1 MLPTTEKTC
10 NMSGKILFVDDEPD
24 LESLICQ
31 KFRKK
36 IRTGEYQVFFA
47 HNGVEALSR
56 LREQPDI
63 DIILTD
69 INMPVMDGMA
79 LLGKLNELVTMVKTV
94 VISAY
99 GDLGNIRKAMNGGA
113 FDFLIK
119 PINFQDLE
127 ITINKT
133 LCHVQQLKEN
143 ERSRQEREDK
153 LRQSE
158 AREREKA
165 IQLELAMQNLQRTQA
180 QLIQTEKMSSLG
192 QLVAGVAHEI
202 NNPVNFI
209 YGNLTYV
216 NEYTQ
221 QLLELIN
228 LYEQYDAHNHP
239 EIEAFIEK
247 IELEFIREDLPKML
261 SSMKVGAERIRQIVL
276 TLRNFSR
283 LDEAEMKPV
292 NIHEGIDSSIVI
304 LQSRLKPKPDCP
316 PIQIIQEYGDLPK
329 IECYVGQLN
338 QVFMNLLS
346 NAIDALNYYDKKRS
360 PEQIKNDPSMITIRT
375 YMLNHDWV
383 RISVKDNGLGIT
395 SEVGTHLF
403 SPFFTTKP
411 VGQGTGLGLSISY
424 QIVVDKHGGDLRCLS
439 QPDRRGAEFVIE
451 IPVRQNNR
459 VEMKAS

>member
-1 MLPTTEKTC
+1 MSPTTECDLK
-10 NMSGKILFVDDEPD
+10 MPVKILFVDDEPD
-24 LESLICQ
+24 LECLICQ
-31 KFRKK
+31 KFRQK

-47 HNGVEALSR
+47 HNGVEALST

-79 LLGKLNELVTMVKTV
+79 LLAKLNELVTMVKTV

-99 GDLGNIRKAMNGGA
+99 DDLGNIRKAMNGGA

-143 ERSRQEREDK
+143 ERSRQEREEK

-165 IQLELAMQNLQRTQA
+165 IQLELALQNLQRTQS

-192 QLVAGVAHEI
+192 QLIAGIAHEI

-216 NEYTQ
+216 NDYTH
-221 QLLELIN
+221 QLLSLIT
-228 LYEQYDAHNHP
+228 LYQQHDAHKYP
-239 EIEAFIEK
+239 EIEALIEQ
-247 IELEFIREDLPKML
+247 IELEFIQEDMPKML
-261 SSMKVGAERIRQIVL
+261 SSMKVGAERICQIVL

-292 NIHEGIDSSIVI
+292 NIHEGIDSTLVI
-304 LQSRLKPKPDCP
+304 LHSQLKAKPNSSS
-316 PIQIIQEYGDLPK
+316 IQVIKEYGDLPQ
-329 IECYVGQLN
+329 IECYACQLN

-346 NAIDALNYYDKKRS
+346 NAIYALNHYDKEERS
-360 PEQIKNDPSMITIRT
+360 PEQIKNEPRTITIAT
-375 YMLNHDWV
+375 SMLNREWV
-383 RISVKDNGLGIT
+383 RISFKDNGPGMT
-395 SEVGTHLF
+395 SDVINRLF
-403 SPFFTTKP
+403 NPFFTTKP
-411 VGQGTGLGLSISY
+411 VGDGTGLGLSISY
-424 QIVVDKHGGDLRCLS
+424 QIVVEKQGGDLKCFS
-439 QPDRRGAEFVIE
+439 QPDQGAEFVIE
-451 IPVRQNNR
+451 IPIKQSAGVQ
-459 VEMKAS
+459 MKAS

>member
-1 MLPTTEKTC
+1 MSPTTECEIK
-10 NMSGKILFVDDEPD
+10 MPVKILFVDDEPD
-24 LESLICQ
+24 LESLISQ

-47 HNGVEALSR
+47 HNGVEALST

-63 DIILTD
+63 DIVLTD

-79 LLGKLNELVTMVKTV
+79 LLAKLNQLVTMVKTV

-119 PINFQDLE
+119 PLNFQDLE

-143 ERSRQEREDK
+143 ERARQEREDK

-165 IQLELAMQNLQRTQA
+165 IQLELALQNLQRTQS

-192 QLVAGVAHEI
+192 QLISGIAHEI

-216 NEYTQ
+216 NDYTH
-221 QLLELIN
+221 QLLSLIT
-228 LYEQYDAHNHP
+228 LYQQHDAHKYP
-239 EIEAFIEK
+239 EIEAFIEQ
-247 IELEFIREDLPKML
+247 IELEFIQEDLPKML
-261 SSMKVGAERIRQIVL
+261 SSMKLGAERIRQIVL

-292 NIHEGIDSSIVI
+292 NIHEGIDSSLVI
-304 LQSRLKPKPDCP
+304 LQSHLKAKPNSSS
-316 PIQIIQEYGDLPK
+316 IQVIQEYGDLPQ
-329 IECYVGQLN
+329 IECYACQLN
-338 QVFMNLLS
+338 QVFMNFLS
-346 NAIDALNYYDKKRS
+346 NAIYALNHYDKKNS
-360 PEQIKNDPSMITIRT
+360 PEPIKNEPRTITIAT
-375 YMLNHDWV
+375 SMLNREWV
-383 RISVKDNGLGIT
+383 RISFKDNGPGMT
-395 SEVGTHLF
+395 SDVINALF
-403 SPFFTTKP
+403 NPFFTTKP
-411 VGQGTGLGLSISY
+411 VGEGTGLGLSISY
-424 QIVVDKHGGDLRCLS
+424 QIVVEKHGGHLKCFS
-439 QPDRRGAEFVIE
+439 QPEQGAEFVIE
-451 IPVRQNNR
+451 IPIKQSDR

>member
-1 MLPTTEKTC
+1 MSHPTEKYR
-10 NMSGKILFVDDEPD
+10 NMSAKILFVDDEPD
-24 LESLICQ
+24 LESLISQ

-36 IRTGEYQVFFA
+36 IRAEEYQVFFA
-47 HNGVEALSR
+47 YNGVEALAK
-56 LREQPDI
+56 LQEQPDI
-63 DIILTD
+63 DIVLTD
-69 INMPVMDGMA
+69 INMPVMDGIV
-79 LLGKLNELVTMVKTV
+79 LLGELNQIASLVKTI

-99 GDLGNIRKAMNGGA
+99 GDLGNIRKAMNAGA
-113 FDFLIK
+113 FDFLTK

-133 LCHVQQLKEN
+133 LSHVQQLKEN
-143 ERSRQEREDK
+143 ERFRQEREDK
-153 LRQSE
+153 LQQSE

-165 IQLELAMQNLQRTQA
+165 IQLEIALQNLQRTQA

-192 QLVAGVAHEI
+192 QLIAGIAHEI

-221 QLLELIN
+221 QLLGLIN
-228 LYEQYDAHNHP
+228 LYEQHGAHNHP
-239 EIEAFIEK
+239 EIEVLIK
-247 IELEFIREDLPKML
+247 NIELEFIREDLPKML
-261 SSMKVGAERIRQIVL
+261 SSMKIGAERIRQIVL

-292 NIHEGIDSSIVI
+292 NIHDGIDSTIVI
-304 LQSRLKPKPDCP
+304 LQSRLKPKPDYP

-329 IECYVGQLN
+329 IECYASQLN

-346 NAIDALNYYDKKRS
+346 NAIDGLNYYDKKRS
-360 PEQIKNDPSMITIRT
+360 LEQIIKDPSTIIIRT
-375 YMLNHDWV
+375 SMLNDDWV

-395 SEVGTHLF
+395 SEVRTHLF

-439 QPDRRGAEFVIE
+439 QPADRGAEFVIE
-451 IPVRQNNR
+451 IPIRQR
-459 VEMKAS
+459 AQVKREAT

>member
-1 MLPTTEKTC
+1 MPV
-10 NMSGKILFVDDEPD
+10 KILFVDDEPD
-24 LESLICQ
+24 LESLISQ

-47 HNGVEALSR
+47 HNGVEALST

-63 DIILTD
+63 DIVLTD

-79 LLGKLNELVTMVKTV
+79 LLAKLNQLVTMVKTV

-119 PINFQDLE
+119 PLNFQDLE

-143 ERSRQEREDK
+143 ERARQEREDK

-165 IQLELAMQNLQRTQA
+165 IQLELALQNLQRTQS

-192 QLVAGVAHEI
+192 QLISGIAHEI

-216 NEYTQ
+216 NDYTH
-221 QLLELIN
+221 QLLSLIT
-228 LYEQYDAHNHP
+228 LYQQHDAHKYP
-239 EIEAFIEK
+239 EIEAFIEQ
-247 IELEFIREDLPKML
+247 IELEFIQEDLPKML
-261 SSMKVGAERIRQIVL
+261 SSMKLGAERIRQIVL

-292 NIHEGIDSSIVI
+292 NIHEGIDSSLVI
-304 LQSRLKPKPDCP
+304 LQSHLKAKPNSSS
-316 PIQIIQEYGDLPK
+316 IQVIQEYGDLPQ
-329 IECYVGQLN
+329 IECYACQLN
-338 QVFMNLLS
+338 QVFMNFLS
-346 NAIDALNYYDKKRS
+346 NAIYALNHYDKKNS
-360 PEQIKNDPSMITIRT
+360 PEPIKNEPRTITIAT
-375 YMLNHDWV
+375 SMLNREWV
-383 RISVKDNGLGIT
+383 RISFKDNGPGMT
-395 SEVGTHLF
+395 SDVINALF
-403 SPFFTTKP
+403 NPFFTTKP
-411 VGQGTGLGLSISY
+411 VGEGTGLGLSISY
-424 QIVVDKHGGDLRCLS
+424 QIVVEKHGGHLKCFS
-439 QPDRRGAEFVIE
+439 QPEQGAEFVIE
-451 IPVRQNNR
+451 IPIKQSDR

>member
-1 MLPTTEKTC
+1 
-10 NMSGKILFVDDEPD
+10 MSAKILFVDDEPD
-24 LESLICQ
+24 LESLISQ

-36 IRTGEYQVFFA
+36 IRAEEYQVFFA
-47 HNGVEALSR
+47 YNGLEALAK
-56 LREQPDI
+56 LQEQPDI
-63 DIILTD
+63 DIVLTD
-69 INMPVMDGMA
+69 INMPVMDGIV
-79 LLGKLNELVTMVKTV
+79 LLGKLNQIDSLVKTI

-99 GDLGNIRKAMNGGA
+99 GDLGNIRKAMNAGA
-113 FDFLIK
+113 FDFLTK

-133 LCHVQQLKEN
+133 LSHVQQLKEN
-143 ERSRQEREDK
+143 ERSRQEREEK
-153 LRQSE
+153 LQQSE

-165 IQLELAMQNLQRTQA
+165 IQLEIALENLQRTQA

-221 QLLELIN
+221 ELLGLIN
-228 LYEQYDAHNHP
+228 LYQQHDACNHP
-239 EIEAFIEK
+239 EIEALIEK

-292 NIHEGIDSSIVI
+292 NIHEGIDSTLMI

-329 IECYVGQLN
+329 IECYACQLN

-346 NAIDALNYYDKKRS
+346 NAIDALNHYDKGRS
-360 PEQIKNDPSMITIRT
+360 REQIKNQPSTITIRT
-375 YMLNHDWV
+375 SMLNRDRV
-383 RISVKDNGLGIT
+383 RISVKDNGPGMT
-395 SEVGTHLF
+395 SDVRKQLF

-411 VGQGTGLGLSISY
+411 VGEGTGLGLSISY

-439 QPDRRGAEFVIE
+439 QQDWGTEFVVE
-451 IPVRQNNR
+451 IPTKQSER
-459 VEMKAS
+459 VQMKAS

>member
-1 MLPTTEKTC
+1 
-10 NMSGKILFVDDEPD
+10 MSAKILFVDDEPD
-24 LESLICQ
+24 LEFLICQ
-31 KFRKK
+31 KFRQK

-47 HNGVEALSR
+47 HNGVEALST

-79 LLGKLNELVTMVKTV
+79 LLAKLNELVTMVKTV

-165 IQLELAMQNLQRTQA
+165 IQLELALQNLQRTQS

-192 QLVAGVAHEI
+192 ELVAGVAHEI

-216 NEYTQ
+216 NEYSQ
-221 QLLELIN
+221 KLLDLIN
-228 LYEQYDAHNHP
+228 LYEEHDAHNHP
-239 EIEAFIEK
+239 EIEFLSEK
-247 IELEFIREDLPKML
+247 IELDFIKEDLPKML
-261 SSMKVGAERIRQIVL
+261 DSMKLGAERIRHIVL

-283 LDEAEMKPV
+283 LEEAEMKPV
-292 NIHEGIDSSIVI
+292 NIHEGIDSTLVI
-304 LQSRLKPKPDCP
+304 LQSQLKARPNCP
-316 PIQIIQEYGDLPK
+316 SIQVIQEYGDLPQ
-329 IECYVGQLN
+329 IECYAGQLN
-338 QVFMNLLS
+338 QVFMNFLS
-346 NAIDALNYYDKKRS
+346 NAIYALNHCDKERS
-360 PEQIKNDPSMITIRT
+360 QKQMKNQPRTITIRT
-375 YMLNHDWV
+375 SMLNCDWV
-383 RISVKDNGLGIT
+383 RISFKDNGPGMT
-395 SEVGTHLF
+395 SDVINRLF
-403 SPFFTTKP
+403 NPFFTTKP
-411 VGQGTGLGLSISY
+411 VGDGTGLGLSISY
-424 QIVVDKHGGDLRCLS
+424 QIVVEKHGGDLKCLS
-439 QPDRRGAEFVIE
+439 QPDQGAEFVIE

>member
-1 MLPTTEKTC
+1 MSPTTEMACT
-10 NMSGKILFVDDEPD
+10 MPAKILFVDDEPD

-47 HNGVEALSR
+47 HNGVEALST

-63 DIILTD
+63 DIVLTD

-79 LLGKLNELVTMVKTV
+79 LLAKLNELVTMVKTV

-113 FDFLIK
+113 FDFLTK
-119 PINFQDLE
+119 PIDFQDLE

-143 ERSRQEREDK
+143 ERARQEREDK

-165 IQLELAMQNLQRTQA
+165 IQLELALQNLQRTQS

-192 QLVAGVAHEI
+192 QLIAGIAHEI

-216 NEYTQ
+216 NDYTH
-221 QLLELIN
+221 QLLSLIT
-228 LYEQYDAHNHP
+228 LYQQHDAHKYP
-239 EIEAFIEK
+239 EIESLIK
-247 IELEFIREDLPKML
+247 QIELEFIQEDMPKML
-261 SSMKVGAERIRQIVL
+261 YSMKLGAERIRQIVL

-292 NIHEGIDSSIVI
+292 NIHEGIDSTLVI
-304 LQSRLKPKPDCP
+304 LQSQLKAKPNSSS
-316 PIQIIQEYGDLPK
+316 IQVIKEYGDLPQ
-329 IECYVGQLN
+329 IECYAGQLN

-346 NAIDALNYYDKKRS
+346 NAIYALNHDDKERS
-360 PEQIKNDPSMITIRT
+360 PEQIKNEPRTITIAT
-375 YMLNHDWV
+375 SMLNREWV
-383 RISVKDNGLGIT
+383 RISFKDNGPGMT
-395 SEVGTHLF
+395 SDVRSRLF
-403 SPFFTTKP
+403 NPFFTTKP
-411 VGQGTGLGLSISY
+411 LGDGTGLGLSISY
-424 QIVVDKHGGDLRCLS
+424 QIVVDKHGGDLKCFS
-439 QPDRRGAEFVIE
+439 QPDRGAEFVIE
-451 IPVRQNNR
+451 IPVKQSAR
-459 VEMKAS
+459 VQMKAS

>member
-1 MLPTTEKTC
+1 
-10 NMSGKILFVDDEPD
+10 MSAKILFVDDEPD
-24 LESLICQ
+24 LESLISQ

-36 IRTGEYQVFFA
+36 IRAEEYQVFFA
-47 HNGVEALSR
+47 YNGVEALAK
-56 LREQPDI
+56 LQEQPDI
-63 DIILTD
+63 DIVLTD
-69 INMPVMDGMA
+69 INMPVMDGIA
-79 LLGKLNELVTMVKTV
+79 LLGKLNQIASLVKTI

-99 GDLGNIRKAMNGGA
+99 GDLGNIRKAMNAGA
-113 FDFLIK
+113 FDFLTK

-133 LCHVQQLKEN
+133 LSHVQQLKEN
-143 ERSRQEREDK
+143 ERSRQEREEK
-153 LRQSE
+153 LQQSE

-165 IQLELAMQNLQRTQA
+165 IQLEMALENLQRTQA

-221 QLLELIN
+221 ELLGLIN
-228 LYEQYDAHNHP
+228 LYQQHDAHNHP
-239 EIEAFIEK
+239 EIEALIEK

-261 SSMKVGAERIRQIVL
+261 SSMKVGAERIRKIVL

-292 NIHEGIDSSIVI
+292 NIHEGIDSTLVI

-329 IECYVGQLN
+329 IECYACQLN

-346 NAIDALNYYDKKRS
+346 NAIDALNHYDKGRS
-360 PEQIKNDPSMITIRT
+360 REQIKNQPSTITIRT
-375 YMLNHDWV
+375 SMLNRDCV
-383 RISVKDNGLGIT
+383 RISVKDNGPGMT
-395 SEVGTHLF
+395 SEVRKRLF

-411 VGQGTGLGLSISY
+411 VGEGTGLGLSISY

-439 QPDRRGAEFVIE
+439 QPDRGTEFVVE
-451 IPVRQNNR
+451 IPTRQSDR
-459 VEMKAS
+459 VQMKAS

>member
-1 MLPTTEKTC
+1 MSHTTERDR
-10 NMSGKILFVDDEPD
+10 GPAKILFVDDEPD
-24 LESLICQ
+24 LESLIYQ

-36 IRTGEYQVFFA
+36 IRAGEYQFFFA
-47 HNGVEALSR
+47 HNGVEALSK
-56 LREQPDI
+56 LQEQPDI

-79 LLGKLNELVTMVKTV
+79 LLAKLNDLVTLVKTV
-94 VISAY
+94 VISGY
-99 GDLGNIRKAMNGGA
+99 GDLGNIRKAMNCGA
-113 FDFLIK
+113 FDFLTK

-165 IQLELAMQNLQRTQA
+165 IELELALQNLQRTQS
-180 QLIQTEKMSSLG
+180 QLIQTDKMSSLG
-192 QLVAGVAHEI
+192 LLVAGIAHEI

-221 QLLELIN
+221 KLLGLIN
-228 LYEQYDAHNHP
+228 LYEQHEAHSHP
-239 EIEAFIEK
+239 EIEALIEE

-261 SSMKVGAERIRQIVL
+261 SSMTVGAERIRQIVL

-283 LDEAEMKPV
+283 LDEAEMQPV
-292 NIHEGIDSSIVI
+292 DIHEGIDSTLMI
-304 LQSRLKPKPDCP
+304 LQNRLKSKPDCP
-316 PIQIIQEYGDLPK
+316 PILIMKEYGDLPK
-329 IECYVGQLN
+329 IECYACQLN

-360 PEQIKNDPSMITIRT
+360 REQIKNEPSTITIRT
-375 YMLNHDWV
+375 SMLNHDWV
-383 RISVKDNGLGIT
+383 RISVKDNGLGMT
-395 SEVGTHLF
+395 SDVGTRLF
-403 SPFFTTKP
+403 NPFFTTKP
-411 VGQGTGLGLSISY
+411 VGEGTGLGLSISY
-424 QIVVDKHGGDLRCLS
+424 QIVVDKHGGNLRCFS
-439 QPDRRGAEFVIE
+439 QPDMGAEFVIE
-451 IPVRQNNR
+451 IPVRQR
-459 VEMKAS
+459 KGVQMKAS

>member
-1 MLPTTEKTC
+1 MPA
-10 NMSGKILFVDDEPD
+10 KILFVDDEPD
-24 LESLICQ
+24 LESLISQ
-31 KFRKK
+31 RFRKK
-36 IRTGEYQVFFA
+36 IRAEEYQVFFA
-47 HNGVEALSR
+47 SNGIEALSK
-56 LREQPDI
+56 LQEQPDI
-63 DIILTD
+63 DIVLTD
-69 INMPVMDGMA
+69 INMPVMDGIT
-79 LLGKLNELVTMVKTV
+79 LLGKLNEIASLVKTV

-113 FDFLIK
+113 FDFLTK

-133 LCHVQQLKEN
+133 LSYVQQLKEN
-143 ERSRQEREDK
+143 ERIRQEREEK

-165 IQLELAMQNLQRTQA
+165 IQLEMALQNLQNTQA

-216 NEYTQ
+216 NEYTNK
-221 QLLELIN
+221 LLNLIN
-228 LYEQYDAHNHP
+228 IYEQYNDRSHL
-239 EIEAFIEK
+239 EIKALIEE
-247 IELEFIREDLPKML
+247 IDLEFIREDLPKML
-261 SSMKVGAERIRQIVL
+261 SSMTVGAERIRKIVL

-292 NIHEGIDSSIVI
+292 DIHEGIDSTLMI

-329 IECYVGQLN
+329 VECYTSQLN

-346 NAIDALNYYDKKRS
+346 NAIDALNYYDRERS
-360 PEQIKNDPSMITIRT
+360 QEQIKNEPSTITICTSLVNR
-375 YMLNHDWV
+375 DWV
-383 RISVKDNGLGIT
+383 RICIKDNGPGMT
-395 SEVGTHLF
+395 SDVRKRLF

-411 VGQGTGLGLSISY
+411 VGEGTGLGLSISY
-424 QIVVDKHGGDLRCLS
+424 QIVVDKHGGDLKCFS
-439 QPDRRGAEFVIE
+439 QPDRGAEFVIE
-451 IPVRQNNR
+451 IPVRQSDR
-459 VEMKAS
+459 VQMKAS

>member
-1 MLPTTEKTC
+1 
-10 NMSGKILFVDDEPD
+10 MSAKILFVDDEPD

-36 IRTGEYQVFFA
+36 IRAEEYQVFFA
-47 HNGVEALSR
+47 YNGVEALAK
-56 LREQPDI
+56 LQEQPDI
-63 DIILTD
+63 DIVLTD
-69 INMPVMDGMA
+69 INMPVMDGIT
-79 LLGKLNELVTMVKTV
+79 LLEKLNQIASLVKTI

-99 GDLGNIRKAMNGGA
+99 GDLGNIRKAMNAGA
-113 FDFLIK
+113 FDFLTK

-133 LCHVQQLKEN
+133 LSHVQQLKEN
-143 ERSRQEREDK
+143 ERSRQEREEK
-153 LRQSE
+153 LQQSE

-165 IQLELAMQNLQRTQA
+165 IQLEMALENLQRTQA

-221 QLLELIN
+221 HLLDLIK
-228 LYEQYDAHNHP
+228 LYQQHDAYNHP
-239 EIEAFIEK
+239 EIEALIEK

-283 LDEAEMKPV
+283 LDEADMKPV
-292 NIHEGIDSSIVI
+292 NIHEGIDSTIVI

-329 IECYVGQLN
+329 IECYASQLN

-346 NAIDALNYYDKKRS
+346 NAIDALNHYDKTRS
-360 PEQIKNDPSMITIRT
+360 PEQIKNQPSTITIRT
-375 YMLNHDWV
+375 SILNRDWV
-383 RISVKDNGLGIT
+383 RISVKDNGQGIT
-395 SEVGTHLF
+395 SEVRTRLF

-424 QIVVDKHGGDLRCLS
+424 QIVVDKHGGDLKCLS
-439 QPDRRGAEFVIE
+439 QPDGGAEFVIE
-451 IPVRQNNR
+451 IPIRQRER
-459 VEMKAS
+459 VQMKAS

>member
-1 MLPTTEKTC
+1 
-10 NMSGKILFVDDEPD
+10 MSAKILFVDDEPD
-24 LESLICQ
+24 LEFLICQ
-31 KFRKK
+31 KFRQK

-47 HNGVEALSR
+47 HNGVEALST

-79 LLGKLNELVTMVKTV
+79 LLAKLNELVTMVKTV

-165 IQLELAMQNLQRTQA
+165 IQLELALQNLQRTQS

-192 QLVAGVAHEI
+192 ELVAGVAHEI

-216 NEYTQ
+216 NEYSQ
-221 QLLELIN
+221 KLLDLIN
-228 LYEQYDAHNHP
+228 LYEQHDAHNHP
-239 EIEAFIEK
+239 EIEFLSEK
-247 IELEFIREDLPKML
+247 IELDFIKEDLPKML
-261 SSMKVGAERIRQIVL
+261 DSMKLGTERIRNIVL

-283 LDEAEMKPV
+283 LEEAEMKPV
-292 NIHEGIDSSIVI
+292 NIHEGIDSTLVI
-304 LQSRLKPKPDCP
+304 LQSQLKARSNCP
-316 PIQIIQEYGDLPK
+316 SIQVIQEYGDLPQ
-329 IECYVGQLN
+329 IECYAGQLN
-338 QVFMNLLS
+338 QVFMNFLS
-346 NAIDALNYYDKKRS
+346 NAIYALNHCDKERS
-360 PEQIKNDPSMITIRT
+360 QKQMKNQPRTITIRT
-375 YMLNHDWV
+375 SMLNCDWV
-383 RISVKDNGLGIT
+383 RISFKDNGPGMT
-395 SEVGTHLF
+395 SDVINRLF
-403 SPFFTTKP
+403 NPFFTTKP
-411 VGQGTGLGLSISY
+411 VGDGTGLGLSISY
-424 QIVVDKHGGDLRCLS
+424 QIVVEKHGGDLKCLS
-439 QPDRRGAEFVIE
+439 QPDQGAEFVIE